1 MQELTNNEQWL
12 REVIRTEIRE
22 ALSLSAK
29 EEDPSEVF
37 LNAKEAAAFIGDA
50 MPTFY
55 KRTSQGEFTLHGS
68 GKKIFIRK
76 SDLIEWL
83 SKTKGYSKE
92 QLETRAIDNMRKRRK
107 P

>member
-12 REVIRTEIRE
+12 KEVIHKAVRE
-22 ALSLSAK
+22 AFSLSAK
-29 EEDPSEVF
+29 VEDPSEVF

-55 KRTSQGEFTLHGS
+55 KRTSQREFTLHGS

-92 QLETRAIDNMRKRRK
+92 QLEARVIDEMRNRRK
-107 P
+107 S